1 MVEVCA
7 DDNVLTTEDVM
18 DGFYVA
24 YEYGSG
30 AAWAFVKAETPDD
43 VVAEMPELDVYE
55 TPPEWM
61 TVEDL
66 HRVRQHASVD
76 FDSGVSLDHILDA
89 SRRLSLAAAS

>member
-1 MVEVCA
+1 
-7 DDNVLTTEDVM
+7 M

-30 AAWAFVKAETPDD
+30 AAWAFMKAETADD
-43 VVAEMPELDVYE
+43 VVAEFPELDVYD

-66 HRVRQHASVD
+66 HQVRRHAAVD
-76 FDSGVSLDHILDA
+76 INTTGSLDQILDA
-89 SRRLSLAAAS
+89 SRRLSIAWAS

>member
-1 MVEVCA
+1 
-7 DDNVLTTEDVM
+7 M

-30 AAWAFVKAETPDD
+30 AAWAFVKADTADE
-43 VVAEMPELDVYE
+43 VVAEVPELDVYD

-66 HRVRQHASVD
+66 HQVRQHASVEIAAT
-76 FDSGVSLDHILDA
+76 SLDSILDA
-89 SRRLSLAAAS
+89 SRRLSLAVAS

>member
-1 MVEVCA
+1 
-7 DDNVLTTEDVM
+7 M

-30 AAWAFVKAETPDD
+30 AAWAFVKADTPDE
-43 VVAEMPELDVYE
+43 VVAELPEVDVYE

-66 HRVRQHASVD
+66 HRVREHAFVDLHKASSVD
-76 FDSGVSLDHILDA
+76 EILQA
-89 SRRLSLAAAS
+89 SRRFAAAVAS